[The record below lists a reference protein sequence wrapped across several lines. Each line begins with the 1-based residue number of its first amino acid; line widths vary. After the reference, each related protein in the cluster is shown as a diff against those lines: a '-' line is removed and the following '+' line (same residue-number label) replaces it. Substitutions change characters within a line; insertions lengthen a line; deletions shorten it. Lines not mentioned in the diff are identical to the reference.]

1 MLGAR
6 MIVPVM
12 IIPVMIIPVT
22 IIPHSII
29 RVPRALLLTRFP
41 AIV

>member
-12 IIPVMIIPVT
+12 IIPVTIIPVT

-29 RVPRALLLTRFP
+29 RVSRALLLTRFP